1 MGRRG
6 GLKGRGRVEREGEG
20 CERGGRACGAWS
32 RLWTQRCNVPPLTRS
47 GSALPWPSLPPTQ
60 VDALD
65 EMGLTALSAE
75 KTPVVVL
82 VSSSTGDGDPPDNAT
97 RFYGQIKRRGLAPDL
112 LKACG
117 GEVPPYLLR
126 AARVPFL
133 HKKGVGAKGARPP
146 SLSDFSETLQPG
158 NPQCQ
163 PQHCRACNTP
173 SWGWATPTTLSSVA
187 FPGRSGRSW
196 ARWDLPRHAMG
207 VGRDWDLER
216 GAWWCVC

>member
-117 GEVPPYLLR
+117 GEVPP
-126 AARVPFL
+126 VPASRRPSPVFAQ
-133 HKKGVGAKGARPP
+133 KGRWSQGGPT
-146 SLSDFSETLQPG
+146 SFSFRL
-158 NPQCQ
+158 
-163 PQHCRACNTP
+163 
-173 SWGWATPTTLSSVA
+173 
-187 FPGRSGRSW
+187 F
-196 ARWDLPRHAMG
+196 
-207 VGRDWDLER
+207 
-216 GAWWCVC
+216 

>member
-126 AARVPFL
+126 AARAPFL
-133 HKKGVGAKGARPP
+133 HKKGLEPRGPDLLLFPTFLKPCSQGIPNANPNIAGPATHRPGAGRLQLH
-146 SLSDFSETLQPG
+146 SVLSRSPG
-158 NPQCQ
+158 VQDAAG
-163 PQHCRACNTP
+163 RAGIC
-173 SWGWATPTTLSSVA
+173 
-187 FPGRSGRSW
+187 
-196 ARWDLPRHAMG
+196 
-207 VGRDWDLER
+207 
-216 GAWWCVC
+216 